1 MFYGPPGIIL
11 YYTISDHV
19 ILLQINEMVFLFTL
33 VQTRITSS
41 IRESF
46 SPILCV

>member
-19 ILLQINEMVFLFTL
+19 ILLQINEMVFHLYKL
-33 VQTRITSS
+33 G
-41 IRESF
+41 
-46 SPILCV
+46 